1 MSSRLYEH
9 FCAKDFQ
16 QQPGAGCAFEAAE
29 AIVENAGDPGNS
41 LRVELLCLLQE
52 NFTPIRGGVDQ
63 PQVDSI
69 GDGLEQHEVAQAVEE
84 VFGEFS
90 GRQAGLDDVIDRGEE
105 AGTIVGGE
113 GGDSGVDKRVV
124 GNAEKHAGV
133 LVGEAVGAGAGE
145 KLVEDGERVAG

>member
-1 MSSRLYEH
+1 M
-9 FCAKDFQ
+9 
-16 QQPGAGCAFEAAE
+16 
-29 AIVENAGDPGNS
+29 
-41 LRVELLCLLQE
+41 RVELLCLFQE

-63 PQVDSI
+63 PQVDGI

-105 AGTIVGGE
+105 AGAIVGGE

-124 GNAEKHAGV
+124 GDAEEHAGV

-145 KLVEDGERVAG
+145 ELIEDRERVAG